1 MSVRPFDFQRFRKA
15 LHAPRSLYSA
25 NRTSDMFF
33 SKDRIGG
40 ILLLVFCVTY
50 GLLSQHIRLLPFQ
63 ENVAFHART
72 MPEVLSILGI
82 GLSII
87 VIAFPGS
94 KEKPNLQGFDL
105 VKGALFLGL
114 MSLYGLTIRPLGFI
128 IATSLFLMIGFG
140 LLGERKPLNLVLV
153 AVPLVV
159 AFWALM
165 TQGLDVF
172 IEPLPAFLKSE
183 G

>member
-1 MSVRPFDFQRFRKA
+1 
-15 LHAPRSLYSA
+15 
-25 NRTSDMFF
+25 MFL

-40 ILLLVFCVTY
+40 ALLLLFCIVY
-50 GLLSQHIRLLPFQ
+50 GLLSQNIRLLPFQ

-72 MPEVLSILGI
+72 MPEVLSVLGI
-82 GLSII
+82 GLSLL

-94 KEKPNLQGFDL
+94 HKKPELTGYNWLI
-105 VKGALFLGL
+105 GAAFLAL

-128 IATSLFLMIGFG
+128 LSTSLFLMIGFAI
-140 LLGERKPLNLVLV
+140 LGERRPAILLAV

-159 AFWALM
+159 AFWVLM

-172 IEPLPAFLKSE
+172 IEPLPEFLRSE

>member
-1 MSVRPFDFQRFRKA
+1 MP
-15 LHAPRSLYSA
+15 L
-25 NRTSDMFF
+25 

-40 ILLLVFCVTY
+40 LLLLAFCVTY
-50 GLLSQHIRLLPFQ
+50 AFLSQQIRLLPFQ

-72 MPEVLSILGI
+72 MPEVLSVLGI
-82 GLSII
+82 GLSLI

-94 KEKPNLQGFDL
+94 KARLDFTGYDW
-105 VKGALFLGL
+105 VKVVLFLVL
-114 MSLYGLTIRPLGFI
+114 MSAYGFTIRPLGFI
-128 IATSLFLMIGFG
+128 ASTSLFLMIGFW
-140 LLGERKPLNLVLV
+140 LLGERRPLYLILV

-159 AFWALM
+159 LFWVLM

-172 IEPLPAFLKSE
+172 IEPLPTFMRGE